1 MDILYRQAVP
11 ADAERLLAYLKL
23 VGGESDNL
31 SFGPQG
37 VPLTVEQEAQI
48 LANSQEN
55 PRSTM
60 LLALD
65 GDEIVGIGSIDC
77 PRSARFAHR
86 RGLALSVRKPWW
98 GRGIGSALME
108 RLISFAR
115 ESGAEIVSLEVRSDN
130 ERAKALYRKFGFVP
144 FGTYRKFFKLG
155 GAYFDADYM
164 NLYL

>member
-11 ADAERLLAYLKL
+11 ADAERLLAYLQL

-60 LLALD
+60 LQAPDQLD
-65 GDEIVGIGSIDC
+65 LPAAAVVED
-77 PRSARFAHR
+77 
-86 RGLALSVRKPWW
+86 VR
-98 GRGIGSALME
+98 
-108 RLISFAR
+108 
-115 ESGAEIVSLEVRSDN
+115 
-130 ERAKALYRKFGFVP
+130 
-144 FGTYRKFFKLG
+144 
-155 GAYFDADYM
+155 
-164 NLYL
+164 